1 MKLTEAKLKQMI
13 FEALN
18 ESYNPTMNMP
28 SDADMRSMEASLM
41 ATPQSSPLFPFVDK
55 LITILNE
62 GERLQSAKQVLSF
75 IESIDSNTPA
85 NKVFSDI
92 IESLDFYLSYIGFD
106 SRGRKLPEEKQ
117 LWLKIYNFLKKNSE
131 DNAEQ
136 IFQQYEPDNIG
147 KLSETDLLNELEHY
161 FRTELDENAETFEII
176 EKAKRVL
183 PDSYLEDFQSD
194 IRDYVRDLPVVK
206 KLKIKHWQT
215 PHRFPKFY

>member
-13 FEALN
+13 FEALK
-18 ESYNPTMNMP
+18 ESYNPTMNML
-28 SDADMRSMEASLM
+28 SDVDMRSMEASLRE
-41 ATPQSSPLFPFVDK
+41 TPQSSPLFPFVDK
-55 LITILNE
+55 LITILNG

-85 NKVFSDI
+85 NKVFSEI
-92 IESLDFYLSYIGFD
+92 LAPLDFYLNYIGFN
-106 SRGRKLPEEKQ
+106 SRGQKLPEEKQ
-117 LWLKIYNFLKKNSE
+117 LWLKIYNFLMKNSE

-136 IFQQYEPDNIG
+136 IFQQYDPDNIG

-161 FRTELDENAETFEII
+161 FRTELDENAETFEIMD
-176 EKAKRVL
+176 KAQRVL

-206 KLKIKHWQT
+206 KLKIKHRQAVGS
-215 PHRFPKFY
+215 F